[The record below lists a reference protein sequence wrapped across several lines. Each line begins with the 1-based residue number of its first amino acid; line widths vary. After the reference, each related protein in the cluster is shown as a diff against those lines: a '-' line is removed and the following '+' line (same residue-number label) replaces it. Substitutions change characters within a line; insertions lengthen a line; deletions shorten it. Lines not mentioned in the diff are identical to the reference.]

1 MYNQYIPAPREDVHN
16 ERHEPAAPAMTQQ
29 QPQQAPTSPPQMH
42 QQQHHQTVSA
52 FGNLSQALGSRLGSI
67 KFDADTLIAIAVIWF
82 LLNDG
87 EEIDT
92 ELLMII
98 GVLLILGI

>member
-16 ERHEPAAPAMTQQ
+16 ERRESAATAMAQ
-29 QPQQAPTSPPQMH
+29 QPQHAPTPPPQL
-42 QQQHHQTVSA
+42 QQQHQQHQTVSA
-52 FGNLSQALGSRLGSI
+52 FGSLSQALGSRLGAI
-67 KFDADTLIAIAVIWF
+67 KFDADTLIAVAVIWF

>member
-16 ERHEPAAPAMTQQ
+16 EPENRAPAMAHPSPPQPPQQ
-29 QPQQAPTSPPQMH
+29 QP
-42 QQQHHQTVSA
+42 HQTVSA

-67 KFDADTLIAIAVIWF
+67 KFDADTLIAVAVIWF

-98 GVLLILGI
+98 GLLLFLGI

>member
-1 MYNQYIPAPREDVHN
+1 MYNQYIPAPREDVHT
-16 ERHEPAAPAMTQQ
+16 EHREPAAAAMAQ
-29 QPQQAPTSPPQMH
+29 QPQHAPTPPPQM
-42 QQQHHQTVSA
+42 QQQHHQTASA

-98 GVLLILGI
+98 GVLLFLGI